1 VIAELSEDA
10 SLKTGAMDKH
20 VKAEIIYVPLCKH
33 TFMNG
38 VRYITDEAGH
48 KTAVVIELEKLREIK
63 TKDAFFEE
71 LEDTLD
77 IILREDEPSADW
89 DKIKDDLL
97 NKD

>member
-1 VIAELSEDA
+1 
-10 SLKTGAMDKH
+10 
-20 VKAEIIYVPLCKH
+20 
-33 TFMNG
+33 MNG

-63 TKDAFFEE
+63 AKDEFFEE

-89 DKIKDDLL
+89 NKVKNDLL
-97 NKD
+97 S

>member
-1 VIAELSEDA
+1 
-10 SLKTGAMDKH
+10 
-20 VKAEIIYVPLCKH
+20 
-33 TFMNG
+33 MNG

-63 TKDAFFEE
+63 AKDEFFEE

-89 DKIKDDLL
+89 EKAKNDLL